1 MSDNISKTKIKTIG
15 SHIKNSSLSQD
26 DLSVFSE
33 WRSSHAILTRELAKT
48 LKIKRKKKNDKQF
61 IISRRLKRQPS
72 IFAKLT
78 RFPNMQLNTMQD
90 IGGVRIILKNQKEV
104 YTLSDELNIL
114 YGSNKKAM
122 FVLKKPIND
131 YIQKPKEDGYRS
143 IHHVY
148 SYSGSSKKKE
158 FLKGMFIELQIRTQ
172 IQHIWATTLE
182 IFDIKNE
189 SSLKIGEGNQEHRE
203 FFKLCSLILS
213 FIDKTTTE
221 IEKTNFVLEEVYDK
235 LVTLNNK
242 YNILGLLRGLNV
254 SINHIDKKNKNDF
267 FILELDYSTSKLN
280 ITIPNS
286 EEDAKYIYAGREQDI
301 RLRNESKE
309 VVLVSG
315 ENMKAIE
322 KAYPN
327 YFLDAK
333 KFIAF
338 ISDFLKKD
346 GAIWKAIK
354 G

>member
-15 SHIKNSSLSQD
+15 SHIKNSSFSQD
-26 DLSVFSE
+26 DLSIFSE

-48 LKIKRKKKNDKQF
+48 LKRKSIKNS

-78 RFPNMQLNTMQD
+78 RYPQMQLNRMQD

-104 YTLSDELNIL
+104 YKLSEELIKL

-122 FVLKKPIND
+122 FELKKPIDD
-131 YIQKPKEDGYRS
+131 YIANPKEYDGYRS

-148 SYSGSSKKKE
+148 SYSGSSKQKE
-158 FLKGMFIELQIRTQ
+158 FLRGMFIELQIRTK

-182 IFDIKNE
+182 IFDIKNK
-189 SSLKIGEGNQEHRE
+189 STLKIGGGNEEHRE
-203 FFKLCSLILS
+203 FFKLCSLVLS
-213 FIDKTTTE
+213 FIDKTTTDN
-221 IEKTNFVLEEVYDK
+221 EKENFNLEEVHTR
-235 LVTLNNK
+235 LFELNNK
-242 YNILGLLRGLNV
+242 YKILGLLSGLSV

-267 FILELDYSTSKLN
+267 FILELDYSKSSLR
-280 ITIPNS
+280 ITVPNS
-286 EEDAKYIYAGREQDI
+286 EEEAKYIYAGREQDI
-301 RLRNESKE
+301 RIKNEPKE

-315 ENMKAIE
+315 ENMKSIE

-333 KFIAF
+333 NFINYISEFLDKKGVQIELLF
-338 ISDFLKKD
+338 IF
-346 GAIWKAIK
+346 
-354 G
+354 

>member
-1 MSDNISKTKIKTIG
+1 MNENISKTKIKNIG
-15 SHIKNSSLSQD
+15 KNIKNSSLSQD

-48 LKIKRKKKNDKQF
+48 LKRKNNNEKQT

-90 IGGVRIILKNQKEV
+90 IGGVRIILKNKKEV
-104 YTLSDELNIL
+104 YTLSDDLNVL
-114 YGSNKKAM
+114 YGEKKKAM
-122 FVLKKPIND
+122 FELKKPIND
-131 YIQKPKEDGYRS
+131 YIEKPKEDGYRS

-158 FLKGMFIELQIRTQ
+158 FLKGMFVELQIRTQ
-172 IQHIWATTLE
+172 MQHIWATTLE
-182 IFDIKNE
+182 IFDIKNK
-189 SSLKIGEGNQEHRE
+189 SSLKIGGGNEEHRE

-221 IEKTNFVLEEVYDK
+221 SEKANFVLEEVYDK
-235 LVTLNNK
+235 LVILNDK
-242 YNILGLLRGLNV
+242 YNILNLLRGLSV

-280 ITIPNS
+280 ITVPNS

-301 RLRNESKE
+301 RIKKETKE
-309 VVLVSG
+309 VVLVSA
-315 ENMKAIE
+315 ENMKSIE

-327 YFLDAK
+327 YFLDAR
-333 KFIAF
+333 KFITY
-338 ISDFLKKD
+338 ISDFLEKK
-346 GAIWKAIK
+346 GTIWKAIK
-354 G
+354 Q